1 MINAGDLR
9 ERVVF
14 LFPEVGRDG
23 YGTQVTTW
31 REVYRCR
38 ARVQFRS
45 GRRALGEGEAWNPTS
60 VAVTARY
67 APSLGGGALTTQSG
81 QLLVGDGHGGAR
93 ALGAGET
100 VGARAFWASAGLLM
114 AAGLRMNWRGQT
126 YAVESLNADVA
137 GGQAT
142 LVCSA
147 VELTVPTRTDCGEEW
162 PDLSL
167 WVEGEKWDE
176 GAVDVRLWPEA
187 GAWKEREAWEE
198 VLSASD

>member
-14 LFPEVGRDG
+14 LFPEVGRDE
-23 YGTQVTTW
+23 YGTQVTAW
-31 REVYRCR
+31 REVYACR

-60 VAVTARY
+60 VAVTTRY
-67 APSLGGGALTTQSG
+67 APSLGGGTLTTQSG
-81 QLLVGDGHGGAR
+81 QLLLSNGSAARRLAKGERPGAN
-93 ALGAGET
+93 
-100 VGARAFWASAGLLM
+100 AFWAGVPLLM

-126 YAVESLNADVA
+126 YSIDSMNVDTA

-147 VELTVPTRTDCGEEW
+147 VELAVPVKEDGV
-162 PDLSL
+162 L
-167 WVEGEKWDE
+167 WDDAERWDDD
-176 GAVDVRLWPEA
+176 AL
-187 GAWKEREAWEE
+187 WEE
-198 VLSASD
+198 